1 MQQLQIII
9 APAHNNPEREAFGAV
24 LRARQVTRRRKK
36 KTAWFEAKKKQTWK
50 ENIKES
56 ICSFSRS
63 HPQSRVLISYCFRP
77 KQRQR
82 RRRSKQMTIKL
93 SNKHHPAMNPNAD
106 CGRARRESESG
117 GSVLFPVTLMH
128 NLKCWQ
134 KKTQNQTSTMKEGE
148 RERRRERGGAKH
160 ANKVCIC
167 ALAFVLLAVQLITF
181 IEPDLEL
188 NSWTSGALKLRPAL
202 FLFVLERQVVVQR

>member
-1 MQQLQIII
+1 MQQLKIII
-9 APAHNNPEREAFGAV
+9 APAHNNPERGFLSGFKSTASRSEA
-24 LRARQVTRRRKK
+24 KK
-36 KTAWFEAKKKQTWK
+36 KTAWFVAKKKQTWK

-82 RRRSKQMTIKL
+82 RRRSKQMTIKP

-134 KKTQNQTSTMKEGE
+134 RKTQNQTSTMKEGE
-148 RERRRERGGAKH
+148 RKRRRERGGAKH
-160 ANKVCIC
+160 ANNVCIC
-167 ALAFVLLAVQLITF
+167 ALAFVSLAVQLITF

-202 FLFVLERQVVVQR
+202 FLFVL